1 MDLAKFTL
9 FIMKEIFPG
18 GQLPS
23 AWLPRKY
30 AAEAGFTV
38 TRDDE
43 IGPHYART
51 LEDWAAMLAA
61 NKERAIEVQGQEAY
75 DRFDK
80 YLNGCVKL
88 FRDGYNTVH
97 QYTLQSSRGPACR
110 GATAAIFHV
119 NRFTLDP
126 LSCNS

>member
-1 MDLAKFTL
+1 MR
-9 FIMKEIFPG
+9 EIFPG

-30 AAEAGFTV
+30 AAQAGFTV

-43 IGPHYART
+43 IARRT
-51 LEDWAAMLAA
+51 MRAPWRTGRPCWQA

-88 FRDGYNTVH
+88 FREGYNSTSIS
-97 QYTLQSSRGPACR
+97 TRCR
-110 GATAAIFHV
+110 SNAGGLAARSGARRLLPFNV
-119 NRFTLDP
+119 NRIASHP
-126 LSCNS
+126 VSCNS